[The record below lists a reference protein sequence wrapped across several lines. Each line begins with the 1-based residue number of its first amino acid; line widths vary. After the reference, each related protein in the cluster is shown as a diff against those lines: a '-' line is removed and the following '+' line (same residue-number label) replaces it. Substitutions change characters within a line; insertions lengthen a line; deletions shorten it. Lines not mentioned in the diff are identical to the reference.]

1 MALALVLLSGWKWW
15 HLADTHVSKLAQL
28 SRNGSATL
36 MTDYKCQNG
45 DPIRVG
51 GVYIYEHG
59 TRREILPCLKAGLN
73 SVGGLSITSRD
84 FCRYDISFLAQELPR
99 DQDGFYIWEGGDCP
113 VPGDWVVEVIFRGMH
128 GVPSRAASKWVWSH
142 SDNLGDIVGFKVIS
156 TGKSAPEW
164 PEPEAEVPLS
174 EAGLVFEDYH
184 ITETFHPLES
194 DPSGIAQ
201 HAAGAKLDAGK
212 NRLGLV
218 LGAFSRALTCVGTV
232 GTYGANKYT
241 DNGWLSVER
250 GQERY
255 TDALYRHLM
264 KEASGEEC
272 DPDTNIY
279 HAAHSAWNALARL
292 ELIIRE
298 KEALERGK

>member
-1 MALALVLLSGWKWW
+1 MS
-15 HLADTHVSKLAQL
+15 
-28 SRNGSATL
+28 
-36 MTDYKCQNG
+36 DYKCQNG
-45 DPIRVG
+45 DVIRVG
-51 GVYIYEHG
+51 GVYVYEHG

-73 SVGGLSITSRD
+73 SVGGLSITSRH

-99 DQDGFYIWEGGDCP
+99 DKNGFYIWEGGECP
-113 VPGDWVVEVIFRGMH
+113 VPKDWVVEVKFADVQVKSGCAIKWDWNLPTAFR
-128 GVPSRAASKWVWSH
+128 
-142 SDNLGDIVGFKVIS
+142 VIS

-194 DPSGIAQ
+194 DPSGIDQ
-201 HAAGAKLDAGK
+201 HSAGAKLDAGK

-218 LGAFSRALTCVGTV
+218 LGAFSRALTCVGAV

-298 KEALERGK
+298 KEALERGE